1 MLKCAY
7 VFKLL
12 CKEVP
17 DYGSCEP
24 KHVAV
29 CDVKFKWCAGR
40 HIFVYDAGKHNGIYQ
55 NKKTVTQI
63 WVPQKALNI

>member
-1 MLKCAY
+1 MTHTYYFNKYPNLVRSHYQDNCILKCAY

-17 DYGSCEP
+17 DYGLREP

-29 CDVKFKWCAGR
+29 CDVTLKWCVGR
-40 HIFVYDAGKHNGIYQ
+40 HTFVC
-55 NKKTVTQI
+55 
-63 WVPQKALNI
+63 L